1 MQTARNLATV
11 LIVVVPDFAA
21 AQSNVSI
28 HAVRPIPGYVCMA
41 LNLSDQQMMDPS
53 IHVPIRIAPS
63 SEAATTG
70 NAIATVIV
78 AWPQREQNGYLQV
91 LQLNG
96 QTGWIR
102 AQFLKPWQN
111 SGGNGQRC
119 YPSVMSN
126 GRVGFYYH

>member
-1 MQTARNLATV
+1 MQTVRNLAAA
-11 LIVVVPDFAA
+11 LMFLVPDFAA

-28 HAVRPIPGYVCMA
+28 HAIRAIPGYVCMT
-41 LNLSDQQMMDPS
+41 LNLPDQQMMDPS
-53 IHVPIRIAPS
+53 VRVPIRIAPS

-70 NAIATVIV
+70 DAIATVIV
-78 AWPQREQNGYLQV
+78 AWPKREENGYLQV

-96 QTGWIR
+96 RTGWMK

-111 SGGNGQRC
+111 PGGNGQRC

-126 GRVGFYYH
+126 GRVGFDYR

>member
-1 MQTARNLATV
+1 MQSVRNVAAAVIFL
-11 LIVVVPDFAA
+11 LPGLAA

-28 HAVRPIPGYVCMA
+28 HAIRPIPGYVCMA

-53 IHVPIRIAPS
+53 VHVPIRAAPS

-78 AWPQREQNGYLQV
+78 ALPKKEENGYLQV

-96 QTGWIR
+96 RTGWIQ

-111 SGGNGQRC
+111 PGGNGQRC
-119 YPSVMSN
+119 YPSMMSN
-126 GRVGFYYH
+126 GRVGFDYH